1 MDWFLGG
8 LGLMSGFGYQF
19 QSVRMSPFISIIAT
33 LIDIT
38 KLRIDRD

>member
-19 QSVRMSPFISIIAT
+19 QSVSDVPVHINHCSTHRCHQAE
-33 LIDIT
+33 D
-38 KLRIDRD
+38 